1 VHFVPMATESRSL
14 PELTQSAPSGEA
26 ELIRRIL
33 AGERCLFY
41 QLIRPYERNVYLTAY
56 AVLHH
61 QADAEE
67 VAQEAVLKAFSHL
80 RELRSETTF
89 KSWLTQIVVNE
100 ARMRRRKD
108 RKHLYDSLDEEPAER
123 DDEPLPAAEPR
134 DWREIPSEILERKE
148 IRDKVAAALAKL
160 SEAYRVIFVMR
171 DVEHLNVAETAAA
184 LGVSEAVVKTRL
196 HRARLQMRELLAPV
210 FKRRWTERLPFQK
223 GRNPW

>member
-1 VHFVPMATESRSL
+1 MAAESRIL
-14 PELTQSAPSGEA
+14 PELTTPSAPSAEA

-41 QLIRPYERNVYLTAY
+41 ELIRPYERNIYLTAY
-56 AVLHH
+56 AVLHDT
-61 QADAEE
+61 ADAEE
-67 VAQEAVLKAFSHL
+67 VAQEATLKAFSHL

-89 KSWLTQIVVNE
+89 KSWLIQIVVNE

-108 RKHLYDSLDEEPAER
+108 RKHLYDSLDEEAAER
-123 DDEPLPAAEPR
+123 ENEPLPALEPR

-160 SEAYRVIFVMR
+160 PDAYRTIFVMR
-171 DVEHLNVAETAAA
+171 DVEHMNVAETAQA
-184 LGVSEAVVKTRL
+184 LGVTEAVVKTRL

-210 FKRRWTERLPFQK
+210 FKRRWTDRLPFQK